1 MPQIMKIIDERETQ
15 NIEKRKATTTATKT
29 QNRTTTMEATVKGW
43 ELNDFFVLLGEV
55 FPN

>member
-29 QNRTTTMEATVKGW
+29 QNRTTTMEATVKG
-43 ELNDFFVLLGEV
+43 
-55 FPN
+55 